1 MCNVRPLSI
10 DDLADNSDDSKI
22 FIAYVR
28 ASLLLGDVAESC
40 QQGNVTQAR
49 FAELR
54 NALLWWLK
62 ELPSSIRYFRPEVQ
76 PIATE
81 ENFNIRQIYT
91 LYLSAVAI
99 LHRSIRSAK
108 TPSAIEL
115 IASSFIVGLFEDFHA
130 RNELR
135 RVTAGFNFYLIVA
148 AIPQLEAVHFSS
160 LRNCTRVEIGVI
172 EDSLRDLGKRW
183 PSANRGLK
191 LLEKVRN
198 VSSRLKDTSNS
209 QCPTRP
215 NESDL
220 LVFEHFD
227 YTKCRMWRPL
237 MESQVELETEPETP
251 EAPVDQLQQ
260 DVNIPYL
267 AMPSSHADEVA
278 QSYSN
283 LGVDATSAMIFD
295 FPSWLPDGS
304 FDQDL
309 FGGWMLNDDA
319 FGTNF
324 NF

>member
-1 MCNVRPLSI
+1 MA
-10 DDLADNSDDSKI
+10 DLADSSDDSKI

-28 ASLLLGDVAESC
+28 ASILLGDVAESC

-62 ELPSSIRYFRPEVQ
+62 ELPSSIRYFGPEIRPV
-76 PIATE
+76 AAD
-81 ENFNIRQIYT
+81 ENFDIRQIYM

-99 LHRSIRSAK
+99 LHRSIRSTNA
-108 TPSAIEL
+108 PSAVEL
-115 IASSFIVGLFEDFHA
+115 ITSSFIVGLFEDFHT

-135 RVTAGFNFYLIVA
+135 RLNAGFNFYHIVA
-148 AIPQLEAVHFSS
+148 AIPQIEALHFIS
-160 LRNCTRVEIGVI
+160 LRDCIQVEIGVI
-172 EDSLRDLGKRW
+172 EKSLQDLGKRW
-183 PSANRGLK
+183 PSAHRGLK

-198 VSSRLKDTSNS
+198 TSSKMENTIDV
-209 QCPTRP
+209 QHPARP

-220 LVFEHFD
+220 LLFENFD
-227 YTKCRMWRPL
+227 YTKCRIWHPL
-237 MESQVELETEPETP
+237 MESQVESDRERLLPN
-251 EAPVDQLQQ
+251 APLDESHQ

-267 AMPSSHADEVA
+267 AMPSSHVDEAA
-278 QSYSN
+278 QSYPN
-283 LGVDATSAMIFD
+283 FGADPTSTMIYNSPF
-295 FPSWLPDGS
+295 WLPDES
-304 FDQDL
+304 FDQDV